1 MRHVVGKTVALAMD
15 GAMCGL
21 MNVLQWQRRDQVC
34 SLEQFDA
41 YLAEC
46 AGLSREQFYHMPPVA
61 NAAQNG
67 VWMEWDSPRPSG
79 FAEND
84 RVRVRYHPCSKGTS
98 APTVLLLHAL
108 MSSSDIGYLRLARW
122 YNARGWNVAFPH
134 LPFHYSRN
142 PRGYFNGLL
151 AINANL
157 VRNVETIRQGVVEL
171 RQLMAQLRA
180 QGCQEFAVMG
190 TSYGGWNG
198 ALLSFL
204 EPDFRFLAL
213 IQPIA
218 NVEHAIWGN
227 PGSATMRRLLLAR
240 GFQPWGLGEHVNLCS
255 PLHGVPLCGGERAVI
270 TAGIYDRVSPARE
283 LLALKHRWHGSKL
296 LHVRQGHFGYIALR
310 KTLDEIAHLI

>member
-1 MRHVVGKTVALAMD
+1 MRRVVEKTVSMAMD
-15 GAMCGL
+15 GAMCGM
-21 MNVLQWQRRDQVC
+21 MNALQWHRRDQVC
-34 SLEQFDA
+34 SREEFET
-41 YLAEC
+41 YLVEC
-46 AGLSREQFYHMPPVA
+46 SSLNREQFYQMPPVSHLVEK
-61 NAAQNG
+61 NG
-67 VWMEWDSPRPSG
+67 WMEWDTPRPSG

-84 RVRVRYHPCSKGTS
+84 RVRVRYYECRKGPS

-108 MSSSDIGYLRLARW
+108 MSSSDIGYVRLARW
-122 YNARGWNVAFPH
+122 FNERGWNVAFPH

-142 PRGYFNGLL
+142 PKGYFNGLL

-171 RQLMAQLRA
+171 RQLMSLLRA
-180 QGCQEFAVMG
+180 KGCQEFAVMG

-204 EPDFRFLAL
+204 ETDFRFLAF

-227 PGSATMRRLLLAR
+227 PGSATMRGLLLAR
-240 GFQPWGLGEHVNLCS
+240 GFEPWGLGEHVRLCS
-255 PLHGVPLCGGERAVI
+255 PLHGVPLCGGDRAVI
-270 TAGIYDRVSPARE
+270 TAGIYDQVSPAKE
-283 LLALKHRWHGSKL
+283 LLELKHRWPGAKL

-310 KTLDEIAHLI
+310 KTLEEIDHLI